1 MKLTR
6 ILQNGNQ
13 IAPQTVDRAVLVK
26 VSNTVTTT
34 LDKVLLTKVD
44 SVKNTDNT
52 LNIIQE
58 GTEVTINHLTNVTSN
73 DKPENL
79 LTQINSSGH
88 IVNLER
94 VKPQNIIVN
103 GANYNSYDGNTE
115 SNIEFGDDFQIIN
128 KQINLHWGNGTT

>member
-13 IAPQTVDRAVLVK
+13 IAPQTLDKAVLVR
-26 VSNTVTTT
+26 VFDTTTT

-58 GTEVTINHLTNVTSN
+58 GTEVTINHLTNVASN

-88 IVNLER
+88 IVSLER

-115 SNIEFGDDFQIIN
+115 SNIKFGDDFQIIN
-128 KQINLHWGNGTT
+128 KQINLCWGNGIT

>member
-13 IAPQTVDRAVLVK
+13 IAPQTLDKAVLVR
-26 VSNTVTTT
+26 VFDTTTT

-52 LNIIQE
+52 LNIKQE
-58 GTEVTINHLTNVTSN
+58 GTEVTINHLTNVASN

-88 IVNLER
+88 IVKLER

-103 GANYNSYDGNTE
+103 GTNYNSYDGNTE

-128 KQINLHWGNGTT
+128 KQINLCWGNGTT

>member
-13 IAPQTVDRAVLVK
+13 IAPQTVDKAVLVR
-26 VSNTVTTT
+26 VFDTTTT

-58 GTEVTINHLTNVTSN
+58 GTEVTINHSTNVTSN

-103 GANYNSYDGNTE
+103 GSNYNSYDGNAE

-128 KQINLHWGNGTT
+128 KQINLCWGNGIT

>member
-13 IAPQTVDRAVLVK
+13 IAPQTLDKAVLVR
-26 VSNTVTTT
+26 VFDTTTT

-52 LNIIQE
+52 LDIKQE

-103 GANYNSYDGNTE
+103 GAKYNSYDGNTE

-128 KQINLHWGNGTT
+128 KQINLCWGNGTT

>member
-13 IAPQTVDRAVLVK
+13 IAPQTVDKAVLVR
-26 VSNTVTTT
+26 VFDTTTT

-58 GTEVTINHLTNVTSN
+58 GTEVTINHLTNVTPN

-88 IVNLER
+88 IVNLKR

-103 GANYNSYDGNTE
+103 GTNYNSYDGNTE

-128 KQINLHWGNGTT
+128 KQINLCWGNGTT

>member
-13 IAPQTVDRAVLVK
+13 IAPQTLDKAVLVR
-26 VSNTVTTT
+26 VFDTTTT

-44 SVKNTDNT
+44 SVKNTDNS
-52 LNIIQE
+52 LDIIQE
-58 GTEVTINHLTNVTSN
+58 GTKVTINHLTKVTSN

-103 GANYNSYDGNTE
+103 GTNYNSYDGNTE

-128 KQINLHWGNGTT
+128 KQINLCWGNGTT

>member
-13 IAPQTVDRAVLVK
+13 IAPQTVDKAVLVR
-26 VSNTVTTT
+26 VFDTTTT

-58 GTEVTINHLTNVTSN
+58 GTEVTINHSTNVTPN

-103 GANYNSYDGNTE
+103 GADYNSYDGNTE

-128 KQINLHWGNGTT
+128 KQINLRWGNGIT

>member
-13 IAPQTVDRAVLVK
+13 IAPQTLDKAVLVK
-26 VSNTVTTT
+26 VFDTVTT

-58 GTEVTINHLTNVTSN
+58 GTEVTINHSTNVASN

-128 KQINLHWGNGTT
+128 KQINLCWGNGTT

>member
-13 IAPQTVDRAVLVK
+13 IAPHTLDKAVLVR
-26 VSNTVTTT
+26 VFDTTTT

-58 GTEVTINHLTNVTSN
+58 GTEVTINHSTNVAPN

-103 GANYNSYDGNTE
+103 GANYNSYDGNAE
-115 SNIEFGDDFQIIN
+115 SNIEFGDDFQITN

>member
-13 IAPQTVDRAVLVK
+13 IAPQTVDKAVLVR
-26 VSNTVTTT
+26 VFDTTTT

-44 SVKNTDNT
+44 SVKNTDNS
-52 LNIIQE
+52 LDIIQE
-58 GTEVTINHLTNVTSN
+58 GTKVTINHLTNVTPN

-103 GANYNSYDGNTE
+103 GTNYNSYDGNTE
-115 SNIEFGDDFQIIN
+115 SNIKFGDDFQIIN
-128 KQINLHWGNGTT
+128 KQINLCWGNGTT

>member
-13 IAPQTVDRAVLVK
+13 IAPQTVDKAVLVR
-26 VSNTVTTT
+26 VFDTTTT

-58 GTEVTINHLTNVTSN
+58 GTKVTINHLTKVTSN

-79 LTQINSSGH
+79 LIQINSSGH

-103 GANYNSYDGNTE
+103 GSNYNSYDGNTE

>member
-13 IAPQTVDRAVLVK
+13 IAPQTLDKAVLVR
-26 VSNTVTTT
+26 VFDTTTT

-58 GTEVTINHLTNVTSN
+58 GTEVTINHSTNVTSN

-115 SNIEFGDDFQIIN
+115 SNIKFGDDFQIIN
-128 KQINLHWGNGTT
+128 KQINLRWGNGIT

>member
-6 ILQNGNQ
+6 ILQNGDQ
-13 IAPQTVDRAVLVK
+13 IAPQTVDKAVLVK
-26 VSNTVTTT
+26 VFDTVTT

-44 SVKNTDNT
+44 SVENIDNT
-52 LNIIQE
+52 LDIKQE
-58 GTEVTINHLTNVTSN
+58 GTKVTINHLTKITPN

-88 IVNLER
+88 IIKLER

-103 GANYNSYDGNTE
+103 GTKYDSYDGNTE
-115 SNIEFGDDFQIIN
+115 SNIEFGDDFQITN
-128 KQINLHWGNGTT
+128 KQINLHWGNGIT

>member
-13 IAPQTVDRAVLVK
+13 IAPQTVDKAVLVR
-26 VSNTVTTT
+26 VFDTTTT

-52 LNIIQE
+52 LDIKQE
-58 GTEVTINHLTNVTSN
+58 GTKVTINHLTKVTSN

-79 LTQINSSGH
+79 LIQINSSGH

-103 GANYNSYDGNTE
+103 GSNYNSYDGNTE

-128 KQINLHWGNGTT
+128 KQINLRWGNGTT

>member
-13 IAPQTVDRAVLVK
+13 IAPQTLDKAVLVR
-26 VSNTVTTT
+26 VFDTTTT

-58 GTEVTINHLTNVTSN
+58 GTEVTINHSTNVASN

-103 GANYNSYDGNTE
+103 GTNYNSYDGNTE

-128 KQINLHWGNGTT
+128 KQINLCWGNGTT

>member
-6 ILQNGNQ
+6 ILQDGNQ
-13 IAPQTVDRAVLVK
+13 IAPQTVDKAVLVK
-26 VSNTVTTT
+26 VSNTVTT

-44 SVKNTDNT
+44 SVENTDNT
-52 LNIIQE
+52 LDIKQE
-58 GTEVTINHLTNVTSN
+58 GTKVTINHLTNVTSN

-103 GANYNSYDGNTE
+103 GTNYNSYDGNTE

-128 KQINLHWGNGTT
+128 KQINLCWGNGTT

>member
-6 ILQNGNQ
+6 ILQDGNQ
-13 IAPQTVDRAVLVK
+13 IAPQTVDKAVLVK
-26 VSNTVTTT
+26 VFNTTTT

-44 SVKNTDNT
+44 SVENTDNT
-52 LNIIQE
+52 LDIKQE
-58 GTEVTINHLTNVTSN
+58 GTKVTINHLTNVTPN

-103 GANYNSYDGNTE
+103 GAKYNSYDGNTE

-128 KQINLHWGNGTT
+128 KQINLCWGNGTT

>member
-13 IAPQTVDRAVLVK
+13 IAPQTVDKAVLVR
-26 VSNTVTTT
+26 VFDTTTT

-52 LNIIQE
+52 LNIKQE
-58 GTEVTINHLTNVTSN
+58 GTEVTINHLTNVTPN

-103 GANYNSYDGNTE
+103 GANYNSYDGNAE

-128 KQINLHWGNGTT
+128 KQINLCWGNGTT

>member
-13 IAPQTVDRAVLVK
+13 IAPQTLDKAVLVR
-26 VSNTVTTT
+26 VFDTTTT

-52 LNIIQE
+52 LNITQE

-88 IVNLER
+88 IVKLER

-103 GANYNSYDGNTE
+103 GSKYNSYDGNTE
-115 SNIEFGDDFQIIN
+115 SNIKFGDDFQIIN
-128 KQINLHWGNGTT
+128 KQINLCWGNGIT

>member
-13 IAPQTVDRAVLVK
+13 IAPQTLDKAVLVR
-26 VSNTVTTT
+26 VFDTTTT

-58 GTEVTINHLTNVTSN
+58 GTEVTINHLTNVASN

-128 KQINLHWGNGTT
+128 KQINLCWGNGIT

>member
-13 IAPQTVDRAVLVK
+13 IAPQTLDKAVLVR
-26 VSNTVTTT
+26 VFDTTTT

-128 KQINLHWGNGTT
+128 KQINLRWGNGIT

>member
-13 IAPQTVDRAVLVK
+13 IAPQTLDKAVLVR
-26 VSNTVTTT
+26 VFDTTTT

-58 GTEVTINHLTNVTSN
+58 GTEVTINHLTNVASN

-79 LTQINSSGH
+79 LTQVNSSGH

-103 GANYNSYDGNTE
+103 GTNYNSYDGNTE
-115 SNIEFGDDFQIIN
+115 SNIKFGDDFQIIN
-128 KQINLHWGNGTT
+128 KQINLCWGNGTT

>member
-13 IAPQTVDRAVLVK
+13 IAPQTLDKAVLVRVFDTK
-26 VSNTVTTT
+26 TT

-58 GTEVTINHLTNVTSN
+58 GTEVTINHLTKVTSN

-79 LTQINSSGH
+79 LIQINSSGH
-88 IVNLER
+88 IVKLER

-103 GANYNSYDGNTE
+103 GTNYNSYDGNTE

-128 KQINLHWGNGTT
+128 KQINLCWGNGTT

>member
-13 IAPQTVDRAVLVK
+13 IAPQTLDKAVLVR
-26 VSNTVTTT
+26 VFNTVTT
-34 LDKVLLTKVD
+34 LDKVLLTKID

-52 LNIIQE
+52 LDIKQE
-58 GTEVTINHLTNVTSN
+58 GTKVTINHLTKVTSN

-79 LTQINSSGH
+79 LIQINSSGH

-103 GANYNSYDGNTE
+103 GSNYNSYDGNAE

-128 KQINLHWGNGTT
+128 KQINLRWGNGTT

>member
-6 ILQNGNQ
+6 ILQNGDQ
-13 IAPQTVDRAVLVK
+13 IAPQTVDKAVLVK
-26 VSNTVTTT
+26 VFDTITT

-44 SVKNTDNT
+44 SVENIDNT
-52 LNIIQE
+52 LDIKQE
-58 GTEVTINHLTNVTSN
+58 GTKVTINHLTKITPN

-88 IVNLER
+88 IIKLER

-103 GANYNSYDGNTE
+103 GTKYNSYDGNTE
-115 SNIEFGDDFQIIN
+115 SNIEFGDDFQITN
-128 KQINLHWGNGTT
+128 KQINLHWGNGIT

>member
-6 ILQNGNQ
+6 ILQDGNQ
-13 IAPQTVDRAVLVK
+13 IAPQTVDKAVLVK
-26 VSNTVTTT
+26 VFNTVTT

-52 LNIIQE
+52 LDIKQE
-58 GTEVTINHLTNVTSN
+58 GTKVTINHLTNVTSN
-73 DKPENL
+73 NKPENL

-103 GANYNSYDGNTE
+103 GAKYNSYDGNTV

-128 KQINLHWGNGTT
+128 KQINLCWGNGTT

>member
-13 IAPQTVDRAVLVK
+13 IAPQTLDKAVLVR
-26 VSNTVTTT
+26 VFDTTTT

-52 LNIIQE
+52 LDIKQE

-88 IVNLER
+88 IVSLER

-128 KQINLHWGNGTT
+128 KQINLCWGNGTT

>member
-13 IAPQTVDRAVLVK
+13 IAPQTVDKAVLVR
-26 VSNTVTTT
+26 VFDTTTT

-52 LNIIQE
+52 LDIIQE
-58 GTEVTINHLTNVTSN
+58 GTEVTINHLTKVTSN

-79 LTQINSSGH
+79 LIQINSSGH
-88 IVNLER
+88 IVKLER

-128 KQINLHWGNGTT
+128 KQINLCWGNGTT

>member
-6 ILQNGNQ
+6 ILQNGDQ
-13 IAPQTVDRAVLVK
+13 VAPQTVDKAVLVK
-26 VSNTVTTT
+26 VFDTITT

-52 LNIIQE
+52 LDIIQE
-58 GTEVTINHLTNVTSN
+58 GTKVTINHLTKITPN

-88 IVNLER
+88 IIKLER

-103 GANYNSYDGNTE
+103 GTKYNSYDGNTE
-115 SNIEFGDDFQIIN
+115 SNIEFGNDFQITN
-128 KQINLHWGNGTT
+128 KQINLHWGNGIT

>member
-13 IAPQTVDRAVLVK
+13 IAPQTVDKAVLVR
-26 VSNTVTTT
+26 VFDTTTT

-58 GTEVTINHLTNVTSN
+58 GTKVTINHSTNITSN

-88 IVNLER
+88 IVKLER

-128 KQINLHWGNGTT
+128 KQINLCWGNGIT

>member
-6 ILQNGNQ
+6 ILQNGDQ
-13 IAPQTVDRAVLVK
+13 IAPQTVDKAVLVR
-26 VSNTVTTT
+26 VFDTVTT

-44 SVKNTDNT
+44 SIENTDNT
-52 LNIIQE
+52 LDIKQE
-58 GTEVTINHLTNVTSN
+58 GTKVTINHLTKITPN

-88 IVNLER
+88 IIKLER

-103 GANYNSYDGNTE
+103 GIKYNSYDGNTE
-115 SNIEFGDDFQIIN
+115 SNIKFGDDFQITN
-128 KQINLHWGNGTT
+128 KQINLHWGNGIT

>member
-13 IAPQTVDRAVLVK
+13 IAPQTLDKAVLVR
-26 VSNTVTTT
+26 VFDTTTT

-58 GTEVTINHLTNVTSN
+58 GTEVTINHLTNVASN

-88 IVNLER
+88 IVSLER

-103 GANYNSYDGNTE
+103 GTNYNSYDGNTE
-115 SNIEFGDDFQIIN
+115 SNIKFGDDFQIIN
-128 KQINLHWGNGTT
+128 KQINLRWGNGTT

>member
-13 IAPQTVDRAVLVK
+13 IAPQTLDKAVLVR
-26 VSNTVTTT
+26 VFDTTTT

-58 GTEVTINHLTNVTSN
+58 GTEVTINHSTNVTSN

-79 LTQINSSGH
+79 LIQINSSGH
-88 IVNLER
+88 IVKLER

-103 GANYNSYDGNTE
+103 GTNYNSYDGNTE

-128 KQINLHWGNGTT
+128 KQINLCWGNGTT

>member
-13 IAPQTVDRAVLVK
+13 IAPQTLDKAVLVR
-26 VSNTVTTT
+26 VFDTTTT

-52 LNIIQE
+52 LDITQE
-58 GTEVTINHLTNVTSN
+58 GTEVTINHSTNVTPN

-128 KQINLHWGNGTT
+128 KQINLCWGNGIT

>member
-13 IAPQTVDRAVLVK
+13 IAPQTLDKAVLVR
-26 VSNTVTTT
+26 VFDTTTT

-58 GTEVTINHLTNVTSN
+58 GTEVTINHSTNVTSN

-103 GANYNSYDGNTE
+103 GSNYNSYDGNAE

-128 KQINLHWGNGTT
+128 KQINLCWGNGIT

>member
-13 IAPQTVDRAVLVK
+13 IAPQTLDKAVLVR
-26 VSNTVTTT
+26 VFDTTTT

-58 GTEVTINHLTNVTSN
+58 GTKVTINHLTNVTPN

-88 IVNLER
+88 IVKLER

-103 GANYNSYDGNTE
+103 GTNYNSYDGNTE

-128 KQINLHWGNGTT
+128 KQINLCWGNGIT

>member
-13 IAPQTVDRAVLVK
+13 IAPQTLDKAVLVR
-26 VSNTVTTT
+26 VFDTTTT

-58 GTEVTINHLTNVTSN
+58 GTEVTINHSTNVASN

-88 IVNLER
+88 IVKLER

-103 GANYNSYDGNTE
+103 GTNYNSYDGNTE

-128 KQINLHWGNGTT
+128 KQINLCWGNGTT

>member
-13 IAPQTVDRAVLVK
+13 IAPQTLDKAVLVK
-26 VSNTVTTT
+26 VFDTVTT

-44 SVKNTDNT
+44 SVKNTDNS
-52 LNIIQE
+52 LDIIQE
-58 GTEVTINHLTNVTSN
+58 GTKVTINHLTNVTPN

-103 GANYNSYDGNTE
+103 GTNYNSYDGNTE
-115 SNIEFGDDFQIIN
+115 SNIKFGDDFQIIN
-128 KQINLHWGNGTT
+128 KQINLCWGNGIT

>member
-6 ILQNGNQ
+6 ILQNGDQ
-13 IAPQTVDRAVLVK
+13 IAPQTVDKAVLVK
-26 VSNTVTTT
+26 VFDTVTT

-44 SVKNTDNT
+44 SIKNIDNT
-52 LNIIQE
+52 LDIKQE
-58 GTEVTINHLTNVTSN
+58 GTKVTINHLTKITPN

-88 IVNLER
+88 IIKLER

-103 GANYNSYDGNTE
+103 GTKYNSYDGNTE
-115 SNIEFGDDFQIIN
+115 SNIEFGDDFQITN
-128 KQINLHWGNGTT
+128 KQINLHWGNGIT